1 MSQVPT
7 VTLVL
12 PREFVALCERDRITP
27 EAVLRGFIADLCDI
41 TPRPP
46 AGGYCSNGADERAMA
61 QEYYHRVDY
70 YYRFDDPAVER

>member
-1 MSQVPT
+1 MSQAAT

-12 PREFVALCERDRITP
+12 PREFIELCERDRIAP
-27 EAVLRGFIADLCDI
+27 EVVLRGFIADLCEI
-41 TPRPP
+41 GPQ
-46 AGGYCSNGADERAMA
+46 ASSQGGDERALA